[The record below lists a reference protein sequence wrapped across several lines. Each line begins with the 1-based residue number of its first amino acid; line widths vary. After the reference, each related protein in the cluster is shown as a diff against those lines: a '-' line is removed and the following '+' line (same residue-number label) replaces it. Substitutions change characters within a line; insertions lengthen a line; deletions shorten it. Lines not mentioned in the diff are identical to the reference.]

1 MHPTQRDPSNQQDR
15 LGRLFA
21 AYREACPDLEGSA
34 NFVPRVWEAIERS
47 RPASWIF
54 PLRLWARRLVMSAT
68 LATGLLIGYL
78 AVWQRPAVTTP
89 TADVLEASYLDVL
102 TAESL
107 DEQDAEFWRL
117 AENQR

>member
-1 MHPTQRDPSNQQDR
+1 MHPTQRDPSNERDG

-34 NFVPRVWEAIERS
+34 NFVPHVWEAIDRS
-47 RPASWIF
+47 RPASWVF
-54 PLRLWARRLVMSAT
+54 PLRVWARRLVMSAT
-68 LATGLLIGYL
+68 LATSLLIGYL
-78 AVWQRPAVTTP
+78 AVWQRPAVPP

-117 AENQR
+117 AENNR

>member
-1 MHPTQRDPSNQQDR
+1 MHPTQRDPSNERDG
-15 LGRLFA
+15 LCRLFA

-34 NFVPRVWEAIERS
+34 NFVPNVWEAIERS
-47 RPASWIF
+47 RPASWVF
-54 PLRLWARRLVMSAT
+54 PLRFWARRLVMSAT

-78 AVWQRPAVTTP
+78 ALWQGPAATP
-89 TADVLEASYLDVL
+89 TADVLETSYLDVL

-117 AENQR
+117 AENKR

>member
-1 MHPTQRDPSNQQDR
+1 MHPTQRDPSNERDG
-15 LGRLFA
+15 LARLFA

-34 NFVPRVWEAIERS
+34 NFVPNVWEAIERS
-47 RPASWIF
+47 RPASWVF
-54 PLRLWARRLVMSAT
+54 PLRFWARRLVMSAT

-78 AVWQRPAVTTP
+78 AVWQGPAPGP

-117 AENQR
+117 AENKR